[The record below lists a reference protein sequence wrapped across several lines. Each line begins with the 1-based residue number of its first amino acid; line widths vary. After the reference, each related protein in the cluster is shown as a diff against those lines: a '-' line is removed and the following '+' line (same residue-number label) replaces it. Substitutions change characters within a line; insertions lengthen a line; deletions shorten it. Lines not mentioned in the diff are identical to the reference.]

1 MRRNP
6 GQSPTA
12 RPLFLSAMLLLA
24 CGDDTPS
31 GGGGT
36 GGAFGGFGGTA
47 GAGAGLGGMN
57 TTDGVA
63 GGEPTFPACVLAEAE
78 DHTAEAAITIVS
90 EGVKYNPR
98 CVRVS
103 VGTTVTF
110 ESDFE
115 PHPLR
120 GGEVVG
126 EEGVVD
132 PNSPITPQDE
142 GTTASFVL
150 NEPGEFP
157 YFCRFHIALGM
168 FGTIW
173 VE

>member
-1 MRRNP
+1 MRMNLV
-6 GQSPTA
+6 QSLA
-12 RPLFLSAMLLLA
+12 ALLLLLAA
-24 CGDDTPS
+24 CGDDATGG

-36 GGAFGGFGGTA
+36 GGAAGGEGGSTTTT
-47 GAGAGLGGMN
+47 MN
-57 TTDGVA
+57 GTA
-63 GGEPTFPACVLAEAE
+63 GGEPSFEPCVLAEAE
-78 DHTAEAAITIVS
+78 DRTAEATITIES
-90 EGVKYNPR
+90 LGVKYTPR

-103 VGTTVTF
+103 AGTTVTF

-126 EEGVVD
+126 DEGVVD

-157 YFCRFHIALGM
+157 YFCKYHISLGM